1 MKNNKSIES
10 QKKTGKQP
18 DADVEE
24 SKIPVASY
32 DKNEN
37 WVKEYFEQFGREP
50 SFFWSYIE

>member
-1 MKNNKSIES
+1 MSMKNNKSIES

-50 SFFWSYIE
+50 SFF